1 MTDRD
6 QHGSHPARGDDEGSD
21 ASGDTG
27 SADRSGLRP
36 GASAAEIELEV
47 ARTREEFAATLDAIE
62 DMFDVPAHARRLT
75 AGVKRRFADDP
86 AKVVAPAVA
95 GVAGIAAIVAGI
107 IKSRR

>member
-6 QHGSHPARGDDEGSD
+6 QHGSHPAGDDDKGSD
-21 ASGDTG
+21 SSGDTG
-27 SADRSGLRP
+27 SSGLRP

-62 DMFDVPAHARRLT
+62 DKFDVPAHARRLT

-86 AKVVAPAVA
+86 SKVVGSAVA